1 MNFKKYAAAAAF
13 GLAAVLAGCSSSD
26 SDSDKVSGA
35 ASSDVQSF
43 EVVSCNSD
51 IDAAGS
57 AKLEMAKGDLV
68 DFLGALEDGEIR
80 RAQGIGSS
88 IKSTYRQV
96 LESHPANCE
105 AQLGYAL
112 SSIANLVNSEALNSV
127 LDSLEK
133 RGIVETDSRRNLY
146 KVSEAEM
153 ANLVVGT
160 RVMAKQSSKV
170 VTATVQDAVS
180 ETLLPMTDSA
190 ITFITNVVRNGSVTV
205 LYTNGRRTVELDN
218 GEFAPALGALYLMR
232 AFMVAVASIN
242 IDFDENGSYDWIDS
256 LIEVDVVNYKRNPGV
271 KKALKLLDKD
281 NPFATIRSDWAPA
294 YKNIPNMLDSAI
306 TYVQVG
312 LQYGIDEAANG
323 LKTQLHDIY
332 VVGDDEDAD
341 VSVSSLKAAIDTL
354 SRVKDALHNDIEFK
368 VSGKS
373 YKVNVGKFFGITNV
387 KKLLPY
393 HKILPVDD
401 WFKPGKN
408 DFWSDTLGWNSFA
421 HRELEAL
428 FKAAMPLTGKEEYVY
443 VDFDSDYYDDE
454 MDEFVE
460 TPVVDIDI
468 EYEEGYAYGTYKVV
482 FDGCKASFEL
492 KNFRYHGYGYWGD
505 DEEAVDTVKVT
516 KQVTLSSD
524 FCKVEDGTAKFL
536 TAEGADVPNVLVL
549 TNKDGKELISFR
561 DLVTGVKYPCDDH
574 FHYRSYNLKELKEFL
589 EFPDITF
596 GGVFPGMT
604 KDKMWELL
612 ADLEEYEDDYDDY
625 DYDDWSGTYSDPVV
639 SWDEMEDLDW

>member
-1 MNFKKYAAAAAF
+1 MNFKRYTAAAAF
-13 GLAAVLAGCSSSD
+13 GLAAILAGCSSSD
-26 SDSDKVSGA
+26 SGSDNVSGA

-43 EVVSCNSD
+43 KVESCNSD

-57 AKLEMAKGDLV
+57 SKLEMAKGDLV
-68 DFLGALEDGEIR
+68 EFLGALEDGEIR
-80 RAQGIGSS
+80 KAQGIGAS
-88 IKSTYRQV
+88 IKNTYRQV
-96 LESHPANCE
+96 LDAYPANCE

-112 SSIANLVNSEALNSV
+112 SSIANLVNNDALNSV
-127 LDSLEK
+127 LDSLEN

-146 KVSEAEM
+146 KVSESEM
-153 ANLVVGT
+153 ANIVVGT

-170 VTATVQDAVS
+170 VTATMQDAVS

-242 IDFDENGSYDWIDS
+242 IEFDENGSYDWIDS
-256 LIEVDVVNYKRNPGV
+256 LIEADIANYKSNPGV
-271 KKALKLLDKD
+271 KKAIKLLDKD
-281 NPFATIRSDWAPA
+281 NPFATIRDDWAPA

-373 YKVNVGKFFGITNV
+373 YKVNIGKFFGITNV

-393 HKILPVDD
+393 HKIKPVDD

-408 DFWSDTLGWNSFA
+408 DFWADSLNWHSYA
-421 HRELEAL
+421 SRELEAL
-428 FKAAMPLTGKEEYVY
+428 FKAAMPLSGKEEYVG
-443 VDFDSDYYDDE
+443 VDFDSDYYDD
-454 MDEFVE
+454 DLDDYVE

-468 EYEEGYAYGTYKVV
+468 EYEDGYAYGTYKVV

-492 KNFRYHGYGYWGD
+492 KRFRYHSYDYYG
-505 DEEAVDTVKVT
+505 DEEESADTMKVT
-516 KQVTLSSD
+516 KQVTLSSE
-524 FCKVEDGTAKFL
+524 FCKVEDGVTKFL
-536 TAEGADVPNVLVL
+536 IAEGADAPNVLVF
-549 TNKDGKELISFR
+549 TDKNGKELISFR
-561 DLVTGVKYPCDDH
+561 DLVTGVKYPCEDH
-574 FHYRSYNLKELKEFL
+574 YHYRSYNLKEMKEFL

-612 ADLEEYEDDYDDY
+612 ADLDEYEDDDDY
-625 DYDDWSGTYSDPVV
+625 FREPSPAMPDMNVDPWVEMDDV
-639 SWDEMEDLDW
+639 DW